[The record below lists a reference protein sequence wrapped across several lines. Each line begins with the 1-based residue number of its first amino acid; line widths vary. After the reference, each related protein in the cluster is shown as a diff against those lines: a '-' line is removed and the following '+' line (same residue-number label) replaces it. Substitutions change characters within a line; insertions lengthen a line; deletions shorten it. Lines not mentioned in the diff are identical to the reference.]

1 MINMYPLIAS
11 FRVFKRFCQRFYLT
25 KNDGV
30 VNNVPNTPTK
40 PMLCKLKLSG
50 LFSACH
56 LPQLAISV
64 APLMEAN

>member
-11 FRVFKRFCQRFYLT
+11 FRVSKPFCKQFYLT

-56 LPQLAISV
+56 LPQLAIFFASF
-64 APLMEAN
+64 MEAS